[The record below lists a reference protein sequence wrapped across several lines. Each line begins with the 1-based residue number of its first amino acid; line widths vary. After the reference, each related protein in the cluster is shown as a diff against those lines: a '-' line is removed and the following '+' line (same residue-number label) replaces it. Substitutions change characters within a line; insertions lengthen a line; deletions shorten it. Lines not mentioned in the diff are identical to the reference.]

1 MIVLDSDFLIDLVNG
16 MESVKNALVKLTGS
30 HEEIATTIF
39 NAQEILF
46 GTTLT
51 RNADE
56 NYSQTLRLL
65 ESVRVLEYD
74 WNSIERAV
82 RIRKHLRETGRSI
95 GIMDEMISAICMANG
110 ATIATRNVQHFSKIE
125 GLDIISW

>member
-16 MESVKNALVKLTGS
+16 MESVKNTLVKLMES

-46 GTTLT
+46 GATLT

-56 NYSQTLRLL
+56 NYSHTLRFL

-74 WNSIERAV
+74 WNSMERAV
-82 RIRKHLRETGRSI
+82 RIMTHLRETGRSI
-95 GIMDEMISAICMANG
+95 GIMGEMIAAICMANG

-125 GLDIISW
+125 GLNIISW